1 MDGMGWMSI
10 IHNAFFG
17 KQFRPFDQK
26 KRTKCNKY
34 GGRVIFCGQQDAN
47 GHGPK
52 TPNVL
57 ATRRD
62 PHLKA
67 GNQSTFFSAKDM
79 KGTGPEHFCQALS
92 ICTL

>member
-10 IHNAFFG
+10 IHNAFFW

-26 KRTKCNKY
+26 KRTNATNGLCKKNAE
-34 GGRVIFCGQQDAN
+34 QQDAN

-67 GNQSTFFSAKDM
+67 GNQSTFVSAKDM
-79 KGTGPEHFCQALS
+79 KGTPPEHFCEALS